1 MTAWVRGFAAEYL
14 AMGLLWLKGYR
25 VRAHRY
31 KTPVGEIDVVAT
43 KRATLVILEVKY
55 RQQNVQEAI
64 SSKQRERL
72 LKAARYVLAGLGDS
86 GQGVAIRFDAI
97 LVSPWRWPQHIE
109 NAWHE

>member
-1 MTAWVRGFAAEYL
+1 MTAWGRGVAAEYL
-14 AMGLLWLKGYR
+14 AMGLLWLKGYQ

-43 KRATLVILEVKY
+43 KKDTLVVIEVKY
-55 RQQNVQEAI
+55 RQKNVQEAI
-64 SSKQRERL
+64 SIKQRERL
-72 LKAARYVLAGLGDS
+72 LNAARYVLAGLGDS
-86 GQGVAIRFDAI
+86 GQGVAIRLDAI